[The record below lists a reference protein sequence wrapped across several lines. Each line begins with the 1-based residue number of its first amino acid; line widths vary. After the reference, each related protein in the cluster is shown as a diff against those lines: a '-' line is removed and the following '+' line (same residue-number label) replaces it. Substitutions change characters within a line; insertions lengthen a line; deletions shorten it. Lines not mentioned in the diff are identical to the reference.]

1 LIKKKRAEILILFIL
16 IVYSIYC
23 SLIVGKSWDEEYHY
37 LQGKSI
43 FQYLLSFGKIR
54 KEFFYEEYYSSS
66 YWFFQFF
73 FSQLFPAIYKVEV
86 NHIFNLLIS
95 LSAIFGFSKLVSEFF
110 NKSLGKIF
118 FLILFFYPIF
128 FGHMGMNPKD
138 TVVTACHVWIFYFVI
153 RYLRYQSNVAKSS
166 KYMFLTGIALAVGT
180 GVQFLFFGTLIP
192 VLFFVFFEIFF
203 FKKIIKKNFSYKL
216 LLINFLKT
224 FVIFYFFLIFFWP
237 ASHSNIILS
246 PIKIFFKSLNIARGY
261 AFNMVNGEILLSKD
275 VSIFYFYINFFYKS
289 PEFVLFTYLIFLI
302 FILYFFV
309 FFKKEFSNFIYKFLF
324 LNLFLFMPILVIK
337 LTSFGIYDGLRLFLW
352 CLPYFLIIPSLIIY
366 FLIKNLKKKIFK
378 IIFGINFLLF
388 IIYFSIFIA
397 VTPYHY
403 TYLNIF
409 SHFGLNSSE
418 KFEGDYWNVSIKELA
433 KKIDLE
439 KFDKIDLITC
449 GVHRDNVK
457 KNLYVYQ
464 KKNMNKIHFVKKSNA
479 KYVLMANRVVND
491 DGNNPNA
498 LKIDTCF
505 NKYIGT
511 DVVSVIRTGRKLS
524 VIRLL
529 KTSAK

>member
-1 LIKKKRAEILILFIL
+1 MNNKKIETIVLFTLII
-16 IVYSIYC
+16 YSFYSAI
-23 SLIVGKSWDEEYHY
+23 IIGKSWDEGYHY
-37 LQGKSI
+37 VQGKSI
-43 FQYLLSFGKIR
+43 FHYLLSFGRIK
-54 KEFFYEEYYSSS
+54 KDFFYEEYYSPS

-95 LSAIFGFSKLVSEFF
+95 LSAIFGFSKLVAEFF

-138 TVVTACHVWIFYFVI
+138 TVVAACHVWTFYFVI
-153 RYLRYQSNVAKSS
+153 RYLRYQSNVVKSN
-166 KYMFLTGIALAVGT
+166 KYMFLTGIASAVGT
-180 GVQFLFFGTLIP
+180 GTQLLFFGTLIP
-192 VLFFVFFEIFF
+192 ILFFIFFEIFF
-203 FKKIIKKNFSYKL
+203 FKKIIKKNFCYKL

-224 FVIFYFFLIFFWP
+224 FIIFYLFLIFFWP
-237 ASHSNIILS
+237 AAHSNIILS
-246 PIKIFFKSLNIARGY
+246 PIKIFLESLNIARGY
-261 AFNMVNGEILLSKD
+261 EFNMVNGEILLSKD

-302 FILYFFV
+302 FISYFFV
-309 FFKKEFSNFIYKFLF
+309 FFKKEFSNFIYKFFF
-324 LNLFLFMPILVIK
+324 LNLFLFMPILIVK

-378 IIFGINFLLF
+378 IIFGANILLF
-388 IIYFSIFIA
+388 IIYFLIFIA
-397 VTPYHY
+397 VTPYQY

-409 SHFGLNSSE
+409 SHFGLNSPE
-418 KFEGDYWNVSIKELA
+418 KFEGDYWNVSIKELV
-433 KKIDLE
+433 KKVDLE

-449 GVHRDNVK
+449 GVHRDNLK
-457 KNLYVYQ
+457 ENLYIYQ
-464 KKNMNKIHFVKKSNA
+464 KKNLNKVHFVDKSNA
-479 KYVLMANRVVND
+479 KYVLMTNRVVND
-491 DGNNPNA
+491 VGNNSNA
-498 LKIDTCF
+498 LKIDSCF

-511 DVVSVIRTGRKLS
+511 DVVSVSRIGRKLS

-529 KTSAK
+529 ETSAK